1 MKFSKIIYLS
11 SFIFASAL
19 ISSGCNKKKDTI
31 AKVFVYDE
39 NDNPVSGSE
48 VILKAEPS
56 TTSYGKTLI
65 ENDTATTNL
74 SGEAI
79 FNLSDLY
86 QKGQSG
92 VAVLNIYATKDAMS
106 GAGVIQVEEEITS
119 EAKVYIKL

>member
-1 MKFSKIIYLS
+1 MKFSKILYIS
-11 SFIFASAL
+11 IFIFAGAL
-19 ISSGCNKKKDTI
+19 IAAGCNKKKDTI

-39 NDNPVSGSE
+39 NDNPVSGAE

-56 TTSYGKTLI
+56 SASYGKTLI

-92 VAVLNIYATKDAMS
+92 VAVLNIYATKDALS
-106 GAGVIQVEEEITS
+106 GAGVIQIEEETTS
-119 EAKVYIKL
+119 EAKVYVKL